1 MSQIGGGH
9 TASPF
14 RTLTIFFSSFKTR
27 LLRRVVEYDV
37 RPVICGGFGA

>member
-1 MSQIGGGH
+1 MSHTGGGQ

-27 LLRRVVEYDV
+27 LLRRVVGDDV
-37 RPVICGGFGA
+37 RAVICGGFGV